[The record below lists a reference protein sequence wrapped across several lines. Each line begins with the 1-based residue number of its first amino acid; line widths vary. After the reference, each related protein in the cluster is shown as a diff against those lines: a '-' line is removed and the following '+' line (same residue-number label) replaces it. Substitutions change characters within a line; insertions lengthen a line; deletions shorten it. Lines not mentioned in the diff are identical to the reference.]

1 MVNPRIFKD
10 VESCVDQIIET
21 LGTRWV
27 VGAPLGL
34 GKPNQ
39 LLNALYRR
47 ACQRPD
53 ISLHL
58 ITALSLEKPRARD
71 ELEARL
77 LDPLLTRLF
86 GDYADLEYVAA
97 LKKGTLP
104 ANIIISEF
112 YCKAGSMKN
121 SAHAHQHYIAANYTQ
136 VAQTLIDHGVN
147 LVVQLVA
154 AQNIEGVE
162 SLSLSCNTDVTLD
175 LMPLLQQV
183 RQQGRMVLTI
193 AQVHDDLPF
202 MRHRAQ
208 VPSDYFDWQ
217 VRNAAYNTRLFA
229 TPNQAVTL
237 TDYAMGLH
245 AASLIKDGGT
255 LQVGIG
261 ALGDAICYACVLRQ
275 QQPQIFAHLLTQSMT
290 PSECMVRIG
299 GLEPFVEGLFGC
311 SEMFVN
317 GFMSL
322 IKAGVMKRQVF
333 TPGET
338 QGFFMQAA
346 FFLGPADFY
355 QQLRDFA
362 LQPYIRMDSVNVI
375 NALGED
381 ITVKQQQRRHARFI
395 NSAMMVTL
403 DGAVV
408 SDALEDGT
416 LISGVGG
423 QYNFVSMAQQLPE
436 ARSII
441 AVRATRQEG
450 RKCVSN
456 IVAHYSHCTLP
467 RHLRDIVI
475 TEYGVADLRGKTQA
489 QVAMALLAIADSRF
503 QAELLT
509 QAKARQQLPADYQ
522 IPELY
527 CHNTPQKIHHWLQPH
542 VAQLPRFPFGSDF
555 TEEEIALMD
564 SLQEIKKLLDQ
575 PGSLIA
581 HLLRSLFADHDDEQA
596 QRFLARLQL
605 EHPQTPK
612 EKLLQHLLLL
622 ELHEQGYLRTV

>member
-1 MVNPRIFKD
+1 MSEPIIFSE
-10 VESCVDQIIET
+10 VETCVDQIIAT

-27 VGAPLGL
+27 VAAPLGL

-71 ELEARL
+71 EFEARL
-77 LDPLLTRLF
+77 LDPLVERLF
-86 GDYADLEYVAA
+86 GDYAELAYLPA
-97 LKKGTLP
+97 LKQGTLP
-104 ANIIISEF
+104 ANITISEF
-112 YCKAGSMKN
+112 YCKAGSMKH

-154 AQNIEGVE
+154 AQNVDGVE

-175 LMPLLQQV
+175 LMPLLQQA
-183 RQQGRMVLTI
+183 RQQGRKILTI
-193 AQVHDDLPF
+193 AQVHDELPF

-208 VPSDYFDWQ
+208 VANDYFDWQ
-217 VRNAAYNTRLFA
+217 VRNPVYNTRLFA

-275 QQPQIFAHLLTQSMT
+275 QQPQSFGQLIES
-290 PSECMVRIG
+290 SELINRIG
-299 GLEPFVEGLFGC
+299 GVQGFEQGLFGC

-317 GFMSL
+317 GFMAL
-322 IKAGVMKRQVF
+322 IKAGVLKRQVF
-333 TPGET
+333 APGET

-355 QQLRDFA
+355 QQLRDIT

-381 ITVKQQQRRHARFI
+381 IVVKQQQRRHARFI

-423 QYNFVSMAQQLPE
+423 QYNFVSMAQQLSE

-450 RKCVSN
+450 ETCVSN
-456 IVAHYSHCTLP
+456 IVAHYAHCTLP

-503 QAELLT
+503 QDALLT
-509 QAKARQQLPADYQ
+509 QAKARQQLPNDYQ
-522 IPELY
+522 IPEAY
-527 CHNTPQKIHHWLQPH
+527 RHNTPKKIQQWLQPH
-542 VAQLPRFPFGSDF
+542 AAQLPRFPFGSDF
-555 TEEEIALMD
+555 SEEEVALMD
-564 SLQEIKKLLDQ
+564 SLQEIKKLLGQ

-581 HLLRSLFADHDDEQA
+581 HLLRSLFAEHDDEQA

-605 EHPQTPK
+605 QHPQTPK

-622 ELHEQGYLRTV
+622 ELQEQGYLRPM